1 MLAALK
7 AKMEKGEKKYL
18 NLSYNSKP
26 HCKVGLFLFYFYC
39 LSNKAKNVFSL
50 FLHPHRLD
58 YSYLPFISV
67 FVVLGYNY

>member
-1 MLAALK
+1 
-7 AKMEKGEKKYL
+7 
-18 NLSYNSKP
+18 
-26 HCKVGLFLFYFYC
+26 VGFFTILYC

-67 FVVLGYNY
+67 FRSSRLQLLINELWPESMLYLHFTLVKGLFIHL